1 MLPGPLF
8 HLALMNHMD
17 CFDPAQGNPS
27 TPERFESQRR
37 TDFLLDEPVVLFNN
51 VIKVFTLS
59 DLYSF
64 MVLLVIAFNPCFVRS
79 AFVDV
84 YLGRLV
90 MGFHRFVRKPQSRD
104 RKSVV

>member
-1 MLPGPLF
+1 MYFLCSQGVELLDGRRVLPGPLF

-27 TPERFESQRR
+27 IPERFESQRR

-59 DLYSF
+59 DLYSLTEYHLNGIF
-64 MVLLVIAFNPCFVRS
+64 FRES
-79 AFVDV
+79 
-84 YLGRLV
+84 
-90 MGFHRFVRKPQSRD
+90 
-104 RKSVV
+104 